1 MLSSIAVMRAL
12 LTVLLLFATLVPQ
25 GLEAQSRRRAV
36 ARKSF
41 VPIVVSDDFRNG
53 ALGWTAAFADFA
65 PVTAPTME
73 LDSGIRPLPA
83 ELGVAGTGF
92 WITGHNR
99 SDDLFMFLTKKL
111 SAADG
116 VLPNQRYRIRFKIT
130 AASSA
135 GSNCVGVGGAPG
147 ESVYLK
153 AGATNLAPA
162 VVLEGDLYQVNFDK
176 GQQSQSG
183 SAASVAGHIG
193 NGSSN
198 CSDNAPFISLA
209 WEHTHPDLVTSNE
222 SGELWLVVGTDSAFE
237 GKTTLYYQA
246 IEATLTTDN

>member
-1 MLSSIAVMRAL
+1 MRAF
-12 LTVLLLFATLVPQ
+12 LTVFLLVLSTVSS

-36 ARKSF
+36 ARKPLAT
-41 VPIVVSDDFRNG
+41 VIVADDFRNG
-53 ALGWTAAFADFA
+53 ALGWTAAFADYA
-65 PVTAPTME
+65 PVTAPVME
-73 LDSGIRPLPA
+73 LDSGMRPLPP

-99 SDDLFMFLTKKL
+99 SDDLFMFLSKKL

-116 VLPNQRYRIRFKIT
+116 ILPSQRYRVRFSIT

-135 GSNCVGVGGAPG
+135 GSGCVGIGGSPG
-147 ESVYLK
+147 DSVYLK
-153 AGATNLAPA
+153 AGATPSAPR
-162 VVLEGDLYQVNFDK
+162 VELSSDLYLVNFDK

-183 SAASVAGHIG
+183 TEMSVAGTIG

-198 CSDNAPFISLA
+198 CSESAPFISLG
-209 WEHTHPDLVTSNE
+209 WQHTHPEVVTSNE
-222 SGELWLVVGTDSAFE
+222 FGELWLVVGTDSAFE

-246 IEATLTTDN
+246 IEATLTPAN

>member
-1 MLSSIAVMRAL
+1 MRAPL
-12 LTVLLLFATLVPQ
+12 AVLLVLAILGSQ
-25 GLEAQSRRRAV
+25 ELEAQSRRRSV

-41 VPIVVSDDFRNG
+41 IPIIVSDDFRNG
-53 ALGWTAAFADFA
+53 ALGWTAGFADFA

-83 ELGVAGTGF
+83 ELGMAGTGF

-99 SDDLFMFLTKKL
+99 SDDLFMFLSKKL
-111 SAADG
+111 TAADG
-116 VLPNQRYRIRFKIT
+116 VLPRQRYQIRFKIT

-135 GSNCVGVGGAPG
+135 GSNCIGVGGAPG

-153 AGATNLAPA
+153 VGATNSAPA
-162 VVLEGDLYQVNFDK
+162 IVLNGDLYQVNFDK
-176 GQQSQSG
+176 GQQSQG
-183 SAASVAGHIG
+183 GAAASVAGHIG

-198 CSDNAPFISLA
+198 CSDNAPFIGLA
-209 WEHTHPDLVTSNE
+209 WQHTHPDLVTSTE
-222 SGELWLVVGTDSAFE
+222 LGELWLVVGTDSAFE

-246 IEATLTTDN
+246 IEATLTPVN